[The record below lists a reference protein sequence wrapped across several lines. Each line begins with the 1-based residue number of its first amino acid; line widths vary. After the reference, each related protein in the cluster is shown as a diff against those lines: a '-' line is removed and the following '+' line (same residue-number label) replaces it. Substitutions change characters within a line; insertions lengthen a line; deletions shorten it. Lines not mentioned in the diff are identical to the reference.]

1 MNKEKLSPQQKLSL
15 FCRHVM
21 AICGS
26 KTARYVLGL
35 GKMCKLDQQLVDAK
49 VAQDQL
55 AITRAEMGMNQL
67 VADMRRKR
75 LMK

>member
-1 MNKEKLSPQQKLSL
+1 
-15 FCRHVM
+15 M